1 MTIPILDGFAVLASD
16 PTIFLF
22 VFFGVAAGIFVGALP
37 GLTATTGCALL
48 LPFTFGHDP
57 LQGLLMLVG
66 VFCGGIYGGSLS
78 AILLRTPGTPAAAA
92 TMLDG
97 FPMSKR
103 GEAGRAIGLATV
115 ASFAGGTIGAI
126 VMTVLAPW
134 IARAGLA
141 FGPPEFFALT
151 MFGLAMIVAV
161 SGNNLRRGAMAAAL
175 GLLVTTVG
183 FDPISA
189 QARFTFGTREL
200 LGGVELIPV
209 LIGLFGVAQV
219 LARAEKLLVFANGT
233 RGGSLLPRLADLVST
248 RLTMVKSALIG
259 VFIGSVPGAG
269 CDIAAFAAY
278 SEARRASKR
287 PEAFGTGVPEGI
299 VAPEA
304 ANNAG
309 TAGAL
314 IPMLS
319 LGVPGDAVTAV
330 LLGALTIHGF
340 EPGPVFF
347 ANNLDLI
354 NALFAGVIV
363 TQLVLLILG
372 LSLAGVFARL
382 IRIDQRIMVPAI
394 LFLCMMGA
402 YSVRY
407 SLFDMWLTLGIGVV
421 GYLLEKMRVP
431 LSPLLL
437 GIVLGKLAEQ
447 NLRRSL
453 IISHDNP
460 LIFFERPISAF
471 LLAGA
476 AVAVVAMVRASRRSK
491 IVVDQQS

>member
-1 MTIPILDGFAVLASD
+1 M
-16 PTIFLF
+16 
-22 VFFGVAAGIFVGALP
+22 
-37 GLTATTGCALL
+37 
-48 LPFTFGHDP
+48 
-57 LQGLLMLVG
+57 
-66 VFCGGIYGGSLS
+66 
-78 AILLRTPGTPAAAA
+78 
-92 TMLDG
+92 
-97 FPMSKR
+97 
-103 GEAGRAIGLATV
+103 
-115 ASFAGGTIGAI
+115 
-126 VMTVLAPW
+126 
-134 IARAGLA
+134 
-141 FGPPEFFALT
+141 
-151 MFGLAMIVAV
+151 
-161 SGNNLRRGAMAAAL
+161 
-175 GLLVTTVG
+175 
-183 FDPISA
+183 
-189 QARFTFGTREL
+189 
-200 LGGVELIPV
+200 
-209 LIGLFGVAQV
+209 
-219 LARAEKLLVFANGT
+219 FANGT
-233 RGGSLLPRLADLVST
+233 RGGSLLPRLADLVNI

-287 PEAFGTGVPEGI
+287 PQAFGTGVPEGI

-363 TQLVLLILG
+363 TQVVLLG
-372 LSLAGVFARL
+372 VSLAGVFARL
-382 IRIDQRIMVPAI
+382 IRINQLIMAPAI

-453 IISHDNP
+453 IVSHDNP

-476 AVAVVAMVRASRRSK
+476 VVAMVRASRRSK
-491 IVVDQQS
+491 IVVNQQS

>member
-1 MTIPILDGFAVLASD
+1 MGDLAIIGGMAALLGD
-16 PTIFLF
+16 PVNLIYIII
-22 VFFGVAAGIFVGALP
+22 GVTGGIFVGALP

-97 FPMSKR
+97 FPMSER
-103 GEAGRAIGLATV
+103 GEAGRAIGLATL
-115 ASFAGGTIGAI
+115 ASCIGGIIGALI
-126 VMTVLAPW
+126 MTALAPA

-151 MFGLAMIVAV
+151 MFGLSMIVAV
-161 SGNNLRRGAMAAAL
+161 SGKNLILGLLAAAL
-175 GLLVTTVG
+175 GVLVTTIG
-183 FDPISA
+183 LDPISA
-189 QARFTFGTREL
+189 KARYTFGVREL

-209 LIGLFGVAQV
+209 LIGFFGVAQV
-219 LARAEKLLVFANGT
+219 LHRTEELLDLSKGE
-233 RGGSLLPRLADLVST
+233 RRPRILPRLSDIIIT
-248 RLTMVKSALIG
+248 RWVAVKSAVIGVLIG
-259 VFIGSVPGAG
+259 AIPGAG

-278 SEARRASKR
+278 SEARRSSKT
-287 PEAFGTGVPEGI
+287 PDAMGKGAPEGI

-304 ANNAG
+304 ANNAA

-347 ANNLDLI
+347 ANNSDLV
-354 NALFAGVIV
+354 NALFAGVIL
-363 TQLVLLILG
+363 TQIVMLGVAIL
-372 LSLAGVFARL
+372 LAGVFIRL
-382 IRIDQRIMVPAI
+382 IRIDQRLMVPAI

-407 SLFDMWLTLGIGVV
+407 SLFDMWLTLGLGVV
-421 GYLLEKMRVP
+421 GYLLEKARVP

-437 GIVLGKLAEQ
+437 GIVLGQLAEQ

-453 IISHDNP
+453 IISHGDV
-460 LIFFERPISAF
+460 LIFLERPVSAALLVAAFVALISMVWANRKRDVKI
-471 LLAGA
+471 GA
-476 AVAVVAMVRASRRSK
+476 
-491 IVVDQQS
+491 

>member
-1 MTIPILDGFAVLASD
+1 MDLPIFVGFTALYNDPVVLVY
-16 PTIFLF
+16 II
-22 VFFGVAAGIFVGALP
+22 VGVISGVFVGALP

-57 LQGLLMLVG
+57 LQGIMMLIG

-92 TMLDG
+92 TMIDG
-97 FPMSKR
+97 YPMAER
-103 GEAGRAIGLATV
+103 GEARRAIGLATV
-115 ASFAGGTIGAI
+115 ASFVGGSVGALI
-126 VMTVLAPW
+126 MTALAPVL
-134 IARAGLA
+134 ARAGLA

-151 MFGLAMIVAV
+151 LFGLTMIVAV
-161 SGNNLRRGAMAAAL
+161 SSNNLLLGALAAAIGVL
-175 GLLVTTVG
+175 ITTIG

-189 QARFTFGTREL
+189 QARYTFGVREL

-219 LARAEKLLVFANGT
+219 LLRAERLLIFPDDVEK
-233 RGGSLLPRLADLVST
+233 GSLLPRIADLVVA
-248 RLTMVKSALIG
+248 RWTMLKSAVIG
-259 VFIGSVPGAG
+259 VFVGAIPGAG

-278 SEARRASKR
+278 AEARRSA
-287 PEAFGTGVPEGI
+287 PDPATFGSGDIQGVA
-299 VAPEA
+299 APEA

-347 ANNLDLI
+347 AENLEI
-354 NALFAGVIV
+354 VNSIFAGVIV
-363 TQLVLLILG
+363 TQAVLLIVG
-372 LSLAGVFARL
+372 LSLAGMFAKL
-382 IRIDQRIMVPAI
+382 IRIDQKIMVPAI
-394 LFLCMMGA
+394 LFLCMFGA

-407 SLFDMWLTLGIGVV
+407 SLFDMWLTLGIGVF
-421 GYLLEKMRVP
+421 GYLLEKARVP
-431 LSPLLL
+431 LSPMLL
-437 GIVLGKLAEQ
+437 GIVLGALAEQ

-453 IISHDNP
+453 IISQDDP
-460 LIFFERPISAF
+460 LIFFQRPISAF
-471 LLAGA
+471 LIVAAIIA
-476 AVAVVAMVRASRRSK
+476 AVAMWRSNRK
-491 IVVDQQS
+491 SD

>member
-1 MTIPILDGFAVLASD
+1 MGDLAIVAGMAALLGD
-16 PTIFLF
+16 PVNLIYIII
-22 VFFGVAAGIFVGALP
+22 GVTGGIFVGALP

-97 FPMSKR
+97 FPMSER
-103 GEAGRAIGLATV
+103 GEAGRAIGLATM
-115 ASFAGGTIGAI
+115 ASCIGGVTGALI
-126 VMTVLAPW
+126 MTALAPA

-151 MFGLAMIVAV
+151 LFGLSMIVAV
-161 SGNNLRRGAMAAAL
+161 SGKNLALGLLAAAL
-175 GLLVTTVG
+175 GVLVTTIG
-183 FDPISA
+183 LDPISA
-189 QARFTFGTREL
+189 KARYTFGVREL

-209 LIGLFGVAQV
+209 LIGFFGVAQV
-219 LARAEKLLVFANGT
+219 LHRAEELLDLSKGEKRPRIVPRISDIIIT
-233 RGGSLLPRLADLVST
+233 RWVA
-248 RLTMVKSALIG
+248 VKSAVIG
-259 VFIGSVPGAG
+259 VFIGAIPGAG

-278 SEARRASKR
+278 SEARRSSKD
-287 PEAFGTGVPEGI
+287 PDAMGKGAPEGV

-304 ANNAG
+304 ANNAA

-347 ANNLDLI
+347 ANNSDLV

-363 TQLVLLILG
+363 TQIMMLFVAIL
-372 LSLAGVFARL
+372 LAGVFIRL
-382 IRIDQRIMVPAI
+382 IRIDQRLMVPAI

-407 SLFDMWLTLGIGVV
+407 SLFDMWLTLGLGVV
-421 GYLLEKMRVP
+421 GYLLERARVP

-437 GIVLGKLAEQ
+437 GIVLGQLAEQ

-453 IISHDNP
+453 IISHGDV
-460 LIFFERPISAF
+460 LIFLERPVSA
-471 LLAGA
+471 LLLVA
-476 AVAVVAMVRASRRSK
+476 AIVALVSMVWANYKRKSK
-491 IVVDQQS
+491 N

>member
-1 MTIPILDGFAVLASD
+1 MDIAILNGFATLFTD
-16 PTIFLF
+16 PSVFIYMLF
-22 VFFGVAAGIFVGALP
+22 GIVAGIFVGALP

-57 LQGLLMLVG
+57 LQGILMLIG

-92 TMLDG
+92 TMMDG
-97 FPMSKR
+97 FPLAER
-103 GEAGRAIGLATV
+103 GEARRAIGLATV
-115 ASFAGGTIGAI
+115 ASFVGGTVGALI
-126 VMTVLAPW
+126 MTVLAPNL
-134 IARAGLA
+134 ARAGLA

-151 MFGLAMIVAV
+151 LFGLAMIVAV
-161 SGNNLRRGAMAAAL
+161 SGKSLLRGTLAASA
-175 GLLVTTVG
+175 GVLVTTIG

-189 QARFTFGTREL
+189 QARYTFGSREL

-219 LARAEKLLVFANGT
+219 FARAENLLTFPNEKPSG
-233 RGGSLLPRLADLVST
+233 RLLPRLTDLIAT
-248 RLTMVKSALIG
+248 CWTMVKSAVIG
-259 VFIGSVPGAG
+259 VLVGSVPGAG
-269 CDIAAFAAY
+269 CDVAAFAAY
-278 SEARRASKR
+278 AEARRAA
-287 PEAFGTGVPEGI
+287 PDPTLFGKGNVQGVA
-299 VAPEA
+299 APEA

-347 ANNLDLI
+347 AANLDLVNSI
-354 NALFAGVIV
+354 FAGVIL
-363 TQLVLLILG
+363 TQAMLLIVG
-372 LSLAGVFARL
+372 LLLAGIFAWL
-382 IRIDQRIMVPAI
+382 IRIDQRIIVPAI
-394 LFLCMMGA
+394 LFLCMFGA

-407 SLFDMWLTLGIGVV
+407 SSFDMWLTLGIGAV
-421 GYLLEKMRVP
+421 GYLLEKARIP
-431 LSPLLL
+431 LSPMLL
-437 GIVLGKLAEQ
+437 GIVLGTLAEQ

-453 IISHDNP
+453 IISHDDP
-460 LIFFERPISAF
+460 LIFFRQPVSAA
-471 LLAGA
+471 LILAA
-476 AVAVVAMVRASRRSK
+476 AIAILAMWRSK
-491 IVVDQQS
+491 LKERA

>member
-1 MTIPILDGFAVLASD
+1 MDLPIFAGFAALYAEPVVLLYIVA
-16 PTIFLF
+16 
-22 VFFGVAAGIFVGALP
+22 GVIAGIFVGALP

-48 LPFTFGHDP
+48 LPFTFGHAP

-97 FPMSKR
+97 FPMAER
-103 GEAGRAIGLATV
+103 GEARRAIGMATV
-115 ASFAGGTIGAI
+115 ASFVGGSIGALI
-126 VMTVLAPW
+126 MTALAPVL
-134 IARAGLA
+134 ARAGLA

-151 MFGLAMIVAV
+151 LFGLTMIVAV
-161 SGNNLRRGAMAAAL
+161 SGRNLLRGALAAAAGVL
-175 GLLVTTVG
+175 ITTIG

-189 QARFTFGTREL
+189 QARYTFGVREL

-219 LARAEKLLVFANGT
+219 LLRAERLLIFPDDINA
-233 RGGSLLPRLADLVST
+233 GSLFPRMADLIKT
-248 RLTMVKSALIG
+248 RWTMVKSAVIG
-259 VFIGSVPGAG
+259 VFVGAVPGAG

-278 SEARRASKR
+278 SEARRAA
-287 PEAFGTGVPEGI
+287 PDPQTFGHGDIQGI
-299 VAPEA
+299 AAPEA

-347 ANNLDLI
+347 AANLELVNSI
-354 NALFAGVIV
+354 FAGVIV
-363 TQLVLLILG
+363 TQAVLLVVG
-372 LSLAGVFARL
+372 LFLAGMFAKL
-382 IRIDQRIMVPAI
+382 IRIDQKIMVPAI
-394 LFLCMMGA
+394 LFLCMFGA

-407 SLFDMWLTLGIGVV
+407 SLFDMWLTLGIGAI
-421 GYLLEKMRVP
+421 GYLLEKARIP
-431 LSPLLL
+431 LSPMLL
-437 GIVLGKLAEQ
+437 GIVLGTLTEQ

-453 IISHDNP
+453 IISGDNP
-460 LIFFERPISAF
+460 LIILQRPVSAG
-471 LLAGA
+471 LVLMAV
-476 AVAVVAMVRASRRSK
+476 VAVVAMWRASRGPGVRK
-491 IVVDQQS
+491 

>member
-1 MTIPILDGFAVLASD
+1 MDLQIFAGFAALYADPSVLLF
-16 PTIFLF
+16 IFA
-22 VFFGVAAGIFVGALP
+22 GVVAGVFVGALP

-57 LQGLLMLVG
+57 LQGILMLVG

-92 TMLDG
+92 TMIDG
-97 FPMSKR
+97 FPMAER
-103 GEAGRAIGLATV
+103 GEARRAIGLATV
-115 ASFAGGTIGAI
+115 ASFVGGTVGALI
-126 VMTVLAPW
+126 MTALAPLL
-134 IARAGLA
+134 ARAGLA

-151 MFGLAMIVAV
+151 LFGLTMIVAV
-161 SGNNLRRGAMAAAL
+161 AGKNLLRGALAAAA
-175 GLLVTTVG
+175 GVLVTTIG

-189 QARFTFGTREL
+189 QARFTFGSREL

-219 LARAEKLLVFANGT
+219 LARAERLLVFPEDITAGH
-233 RGGSLLPRLADLVST
+233 LFPRLADLIVT
-248 RLTMVKSALIG
+248 RWTMVKSAVIG
-259 VFIGSVPGAG
+259 VFVGAVPGAG

-278 SEARRASKR
+278 AEARRSAPDPST
-287 PEAFGTGVPEGI
+287 FGKGDLQGVA
-299 VAPEA
+299 APEA
-304 ANNAG
+304 ANNAA

-347 ANNLDLI
+347 ADNLVLVNSI
-354 NALFAGVIV
+354 FAGVIV
-363 TQLVLLILG
+363 TQAILLIVG
-372 LSLAGVFARL
+372 LSLAGMFARL

-394 LFLCMMGA
+394 LFLCMFGA

-407 SLFDMWLTLGIGVV
+407 SLFDMWLTLAIGVI
-421 GYLLEKMRVP
+421 GYLLEKVRVP
-431 LSPLLL
+431 LSPMLL
-437 GIVLGKLAEQ
+437 GIVLGTLAEQ

-453 IISHDNP
+453 IISHDDP
-460 LIFFERPISAF
+460 LIFFQRPVSG
-471 LLAGA
+471 LLLLMATLA
-476 AVAVVAMVRASRRSK
+476 LVAMWRANNRS
-491 IVVDQQS
+491 VSGSVNSS

>member
-1 MTIPILDGFAVLASD
+1 MDLPIFAGFAALYADPAVLLYIVA
-16 PTIFLF
+16 
-22 VFFGVAAGIFVGALP
+22 GVVAGVFVGALP

-57 LQGLLMLVG
+57 LEGLLMLIG

-92 TMLDG
+92 TMIDG
-97 FPMSKR
+97 FPLAEK
-103 GEAGRAIGLATV
+103 GEARRAIGMATV
-115 ASFAGGTIGAI
+115 ASFAGGTIGALI
-126 VMTVLAPW
+126 MTGLAPVL
-134 IARAGLA
+134 ARAGLA

-151 MFGLAMIVAV
+151 LFGLTMIVAV
-161 SGNNLRRGAMAAAL
+161 SGRNLLLGALAASAGVL
-175 GLLVTTVG
+175 ITTIG

-189 QARFTFGTREL
+189 QARFTFGVREL

-219 LARAEKLLVFANGT
+219 LGRAERLLTFPDDIPAG
-233 RGGSLLPRLADLVST
+233 RLLPRLADLVAT
-248 RLTMVKSALIG
+248 RWTMAKSAVIG
-259 VFIGSVPGAG
+259 VFVGAIPGAG

-278 SEARRASKR
+278 AEARRAAPDPST
-287 PEAFGTGVPEGI
+287 FGQGDIQGVA
-299 VAPEA
+299 APEA

-347 ANNLDLI
+347 AANLELVNSI
-354 NALFAGVIV
+354 FAGVIV
-363 TQLVLLILG
+363 TQGVLLIVG
-372 LSLAGVFARL
+372 LTLAGMFARL

-394 LFLCMMGA
+394 LFLCMFGA

-407 SLFDMWLTLGIGVV
+407 SLFDMWLTLAIGVI
-421 GYLLEKMRVP
+421 GYLLEKARVP
-431 LSPLLL
+431 LSPMLL
-437 GIVLGKLAEQ
+437 GIVLGALAEQ

-453 IISHDNP
+453 IISGDDP
-460 LIFFERPISAF
+460 MIFFQRPVSAG
-471 LLAGA
+471 LILMAV
-476 AVAVVAMVRASRRSK
+476 VAVVAMWRANNKSGG
-491 IVVDQQS
+491 Q